1 MRVVLLCADG
11 RTLLCPVRMT
21 GKAML
26 ALFEQPSL
34 ALVCAQPLRDGG
46 VYHRAIYVGPNDK
59 VHNLSDYIEIHS
71 RDRELVASIKSVD
84 VLISGNP
91 MADAGS
97 GESSATFARLNPA
110 EPVVVPQEL
119 LCQCHACVRG

>member
-11 RTLLCPVRMT
+11 RTLLCPVRMA
-21 GKAML
+21 GKALL

-46 VYHRAIYVGPNDK
+46 VYHRAFYVGPNDK

-91 MADAGS
+91 TADAES
-97 GESSATFARLNPA
+97 GKGLAPFARLNPA
-110 EPVVVPQEL
+110 EPVLVPQEL
-119 LCQCHACVRG
+119 LCRCDACARG